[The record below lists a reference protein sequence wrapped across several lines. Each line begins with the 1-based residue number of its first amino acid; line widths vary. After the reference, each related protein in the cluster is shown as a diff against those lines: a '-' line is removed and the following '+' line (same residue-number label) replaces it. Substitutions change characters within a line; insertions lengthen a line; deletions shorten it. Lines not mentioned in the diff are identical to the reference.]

1 MNKYLQLI
9 DIYGFK
15 FNFTNFGNTTYKTT
29 IGGLFSIL
37 TFGFLVAL
45 FVIFGR
51 PFFLHLD
58 PNVIVQTI
66 DQDFYPTMNANF
78 EKFPIA
84 FRFEN
89 EKKGPANISDSL
101 FPFLE
106 IVRMKRN
113 EEGYMTVNYTKSLNY
128 TRCTEDLIKEKS
140 VLSQIKDW
148 SCVDWRD
155 DNYTLGGTWD
165 TSSQFAFYFKI
176 TIFYCKYDGVKY
188 SNCTDFNTLNK
199 LLNDKT
205 KIYLSMMIPSVSITP
220 SDYDAPLKTAAS
232 NIFFTL
238 SPLLMRTDR
247 YYYQT
252 VEINQDVGWFTESK
266 RIFTGYSMDKRDTDL
281 QIRTIEDYNDP
292 TKIKTIATAVF
303 VLNNKL
309 QQISVNFS
317 KIQTFAANVG
327 GVLKIIMEIARILF
341 YFFNSSFI
349 FVDIFYK
356 LSEYEIND
364 KKIKVGKTEDF
375 SSANITN
382 TLNKLELSAL
392 PISPIV
398 NVNNFVQKNSML
410 KKVNLNYSNKNSSA
424 YFFKLKVCCCRRS
437 SKYRLYQSGIEKI
450 KMKLDIIN
458 YLRLCNSYEILTKI
472 LFKKDQLLCL
482 KMLSNS
488 SKKLDDYS
496 AYGDMSRSEL
506 NDLET
511 YLDQDPNKLSE
522 TDKKLLDIYKKG
534 Y

>member
-1 MNKYLQLI
+1 MNKYLQLV

-15 FNFTNFGNTTYKTT
+15 FNFTNFGNPTYKTT
-29 IGGLFSIL
+29 IGGFFSIL
-37 TFGFLVAL
+37 TFGFLLAL
-45 FVIFGR
+45 LVIFGR

-78 EKFPIA
+78 ENFPIV

-89 EKKGPANISDSL
+89 EKRGPANISDSL
-101 FPFLE
+101 FPFLQ
-106 IVRMKRN
+106 IVRMKKN
-113 EEGYMTVNYTKSLNY
+113 EEGYMTVNYTKTLNY
-128 TRCTEDLIKEKS
+128 SRCTEDLIKDKS
-140 VLSQIKDW
+140 VLSQMKDW

-165 TSSQFAFYFKI
+165 TTSQFAFYFKI

-188 SNCTDFNTLNK
+188 SNCTDYNKLND

-252 VEINQDVGWFTESK
+252 VQIDQDIGWFTESN

-281 QIRTIEDYNDP
+281 QIRTIEDYKDP
-292 TKIKTIATAVF
+292 NKIKTIATAVF

-309 QQISVNFS
+309 QQISVKFS

-327 GVLKIIMEIARILF
+327 GVLKIMMEVARILF

-349 FVDIFYK
+349 FVDIFFK
-356 LSEYEIND
+356 LYDIND
-364 KKIKVGKTEDF
+364 KKIKVGKIQDF
-375 SSANITN
+375 TSGNMTN
-382 TLNKLELSAL
+382 TLNRVELSAV
-392 PISPIV
+392 PISP
-398 NVNNFVQKNSML
+398 NVSINNFFQKKSII
-410 KKVNLNYSNKNSSA
+410 KKVNLSDIDKNPND
-424 YFFKLKVCCCRRS
+424 YWFKLKVCCNRRS
-437 SKYRLYQSGIEKI
+437 SKYGYYQSGIEKI

-458 YLRLCNSYEILTKI
+458 YLRLCNSYEILTK
-472 LFKKDQLLCL
+472 LVLKKDQLLCL

-488 SKKLDDYS
+488 SKHIDDYS
-496 AYGDMSRSEL
+496 AYGDMNKTEL
-506 NDLET
+506 ADLET
-511 YLDQDPNKLSE
+511 YLNQDSKQMND
-522 TDKKLLDIYKKG
+522 TDKKLLEMFKLF
-534 Y
+534 